1 MNAFLA
7 VQFFKLPINSV
18 HDLLEKDYGIYMWN
32 GGMVE
37 EFFLNLPDN
46 NPYAKAYHKAREAGK
61 LHYIT
66 GTGKG
71 IAAFG
76 PHEST
81 ISQSCMD

>member
-18 HDLLEKDYGIYMWN
+18 EDLLDKGYGIYMWN

-37 EFFLNLPDN
+37 EFFHNVPESS
-46 NPYAKAYHKAREAGK
+46 PYAKAYRKAKENGK

-71 IAAFG
+71 
-76 PHEST
+76 S
-81 ISQSCMD
+81 